1 MESLSSLYDA
11 LPDFIRASIPTIIL
25 LVGGSLGI
33 AVIQRLV
40 RQSLAR
46 LQRRIPLSLDTV
58 LVLQR
63 LSAGVLWTVLLLFLL
78 HLWGINVSG
87 LWAMLVSVLAVI
99 GVGLLAVWTMIS
111 NITASLF
118 IWIWRPYELGQQIEI
133 LPEGFKGRAVDRNM
147 MFTEVRED
155 DGNILAIPN
164 NLFFQRIIRRSPD
177 GSQEPIEQ
185 WEARTRR

>member
-1 MESLSSLYDA
+1 MESLSSWYDA